1 MKISRSYLVTSIAL
15 IAFVTGANG
24 FTLLGFFQ
32 SVEGGGSGVV
42 SERKFR
48 AQLKSQH
55 DIFYTIDDVE
65 EAKKHFKSLELNF
78 TALGGGVDEGFQKT
92 YGPVLMSYRSK
103 PKEADERY
111 SLIKKRELMEGL
123 VKAYRKEIPVGP
135 IPVRAAYLNILFDLQ
150 NSLVNQTLEAE
161 AISLSKVRERFENL
175 KFTGK
180 SFRGDGLE
188 ERIAGL
194 DGIFAAIEKGFEQR
208 KKWKQERD
216 RALSSAEASIG
227 KLAKATI
234 GSVEDGVEASRRF
247 FLYSLI
253 AGVSA
258 FFLAL
263 ALLYISH
270 KFVKLK
276 FEAKSDLFLKLLKE
290 FGKEKLDPTY
300 DRYRKRLLEDPDW
313 GAITQGLIDSEKA
326 FSDQYQALLSVP
338 KSLLMPYVVFTKDR
352 LAKHWNETAK
362 TLFEIGDKRSTA
374 LDDII
379 SERRVQGRDRADI
392 IDLIRSTFTT
402 SREDSFEVDIH
413 QDGSTVPFE
422 ILCYPILS
430 GGLAGGKIFFFR
442 QIRSEAERVDKAVN
456 GHLHIVREHVQAVL
470 NGSLEEFNLQFA
482 VHPDVRKT
490 IEDLDSLRRKVSE
503 KEILWKT
510 EAGALID
517 QIDRQKDVLE
527 KLNNQLKNIRDANKT
542 AIVSFENRRGADED
556 LHSDICFLEKE
567 IEQTCLYR
575 TKLEEDL
582 NMQNQLLNVAR
593 KYEVGVRASIGE
605 MERFISDYIQLLNDL
620 RGYCEEAKVQ
630 SVNLSFAKDP
640 NSREYGARAR
650 AFAFEL
656 ESFLNAASSIG
667 ERLKTIISQH
677 PGSALAP
684 HLDVKEADFSMLEGI
699 KNEEE
704 RLASF
709 VQRWKVSGESLIAE
723 SKKVSELAREI
734 ERVSI
739 VATQLGET
747 GLIINEQTHLNL
759 ERWN

>member
-1 MKISRSYLVTSIAL
+1 MKISRSYLVTAIAL
-15 IAFVTGANG
+15 IALVTAANG

-32 SVEGGGSGVV
+32 SVEGGSGGV
-42 SERKFR
+42 SDRKFQV
-48 AQLKSQH
+48 QLKSQH
-55 DIFYTIDDVE
+55 DLFSKIEDVE
-65 EAKKHFKSLELNF
+65 DAKKHYKSIEQNF
-78 TALGGGVDEGFQKT
+78 TSLGGGVDEAFQKT
-92 YGPVLMSYRSK
+92 YGPVLMSFTSK

-111 SLIKKRELMEGL
+111 ALIKKRELMEGL
-123 VKAYRKEIPVGP
+123 VNAYRKEIPAGP
-135 IPVRAAYLNILFDLQ
+135 IPIRAAYLNILFDVQ
-150 NSLVNQTLEAE
+150 NSLVNQTVEAE
-161 AISLSKVRERFENL
+161 AISLSKIRERFENL
-175 KFTGK
+175 KFTAK

-188 ERIAGL
+188 DRIAGL
-194 DGIFAAIEKGFEQR
+194 DGVFTAIEKGFEQK

-216 RALSSAEASIG
+216 RAISAAESSIG

-234 GSVEDGVEASRRF
+234 GSMEDGVEASRRF

-253 AGVSA
+253 VGVAA

-263 ALLYISH
+263 VLLYISH

-290 FGKEKLDPTY
+290 FGREKLDPTY
-300 DRYRKRLLEDPDW
+300 DRDRKWLLEDPDW
-313 GAITQGLIDSEKA
+313 GSVTHGFIESEKA

-352 LAKHWNETAK
+352 LAKHWNDTAR

-379 SERRVQGRDRADI
+379 SDRRVKGRDRADI
-392 IDLIRSTFTT
+392 IDLIRATFTT

-413 QDGSTVPFE
+413 QNGSSVPFE

-430 GGLAGGKIFFFR
+430 GALAGGKIFFFR

-456 GHLHIVREHVQAVL
+456 GHLHIVRDHIQKVL
-470 NGSLEEFNLQFA
+470 NGSLEEFNIQFA

-517 QIDRQKDVLE
+517 QIDRQKEVLE
-527 KLNNQLKNIRDANKT
+527 KLNNQLKNIREANKT
-542 AIVSFENRRGADED
+542 TIASFEVRRGADED

-567 IEQTCLYR
+567 IEQTRLYR

-582 NMQNQLLNVAR
+582 NMQTQLLGVAR

-605 MERFISDYIQLLNDL
+605 MERFISEYIQLLNDL

-656 ESFLNAASSIG
+656 ESFLTTASSIG

-684 HLDVKEADFSMLEGI
+684 HLDAREADFSMLEGI

-709 VQRWKVSGESLIAE
+709 IQRWKVSGEGLIAE
-723 SKKVSELAREI
+723 SKKVSELAKEI
-734 ERVSI
+734 DRVSS